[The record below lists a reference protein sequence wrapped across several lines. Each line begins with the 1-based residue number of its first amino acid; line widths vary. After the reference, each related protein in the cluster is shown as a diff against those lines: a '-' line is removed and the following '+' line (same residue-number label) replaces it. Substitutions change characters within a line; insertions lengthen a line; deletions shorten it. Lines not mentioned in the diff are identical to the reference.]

1 MRIDWIGDCPQCV
14 PTLARWH
21 VMAFAGVLATWTLDE
36 AAFELR
42 GHVARIAVPTTWVAF
57 DDDQLVGSV
66 SLLDSDLP
74 APDRYAPWLAT
85 LFVAP
90 SARRRGI
97 GAALV
102 RRAVA
107 EAHQLGLPVLHLWT
121 PQHADFYA
129 RLGWQSLGAECY
141 GGIPVTLMRFDCGI
155 AQ

>member
-1 MRIDWIGDCPQCV
+1 MRIEWIGNCPHCV

-21 VMAFAGVLATWTLDE
+21 VMAFADVLATWTINE

-42 GHVARIAVPTTWVAF
+42 GHVARLAVPTTWVAF
-57 DDDQLVGSV
+57 DQDRAVGSV

-85 LFVAP
+85 LFVDPA
-90 SARRRGI
+90 ARGRGV

-107 EAHQLGLPVLHLWT
+107 EAKRLGLPELHLWT
-121 PQHADFYA
+121 PRHADFYA
-129 RLGWQSLGAECY
+129 RLGWQSLGNECY
-141 GGIPVTLMRFDCGI
+141 GGMDVTLMRIDCGA